1 MLDIPPETITE
12 VVDAI
17 ELAEDIPPET
27 ITEVADAIEIAE
39 KLSCQSRLN
48 WKSFWRDKDEEE
60 AFWADETTLNLGNS
74 IIGFK
79 RSNEKLFPFP
89 C

>member
-1 MLDIPPETITE
+1 MLDIPTETITE

-39 KLSCQSRLN
+39 
-48 WKSFWRDKDEEE
+48 
-60 AFWADETTLNLGNS
+60 
-74 IIGFK
+74 
-79 RSNEKLFPFP
+79 
-89 C
+89 